1 MSGRESKRGMV
12 LIGVLWAIA
21 FCSVLAMAAAA
32 SFRGLAGVVAI
43 DRDRVQADALL
54 SAGLEAGAGVVGS
67 MQDAPLTDRE
77 VTIELSTGGVRIRM
91 HDEAGRID
99 IGKAPVE
106 LLAALLRH
114 AGADDDDATAVAQ
127 RIIAQRGPVQ
137 QPSPLKASKPDTSA
151 AKPDASAA
159 KSDAAAASPVM
170 FTDVRQLARIPGM
183 TREWMAAMT
192 PLITV
197 FGSDTIN
204 PLTAPVA
211 VIEALPFFDEG
222 RLDAFLAM
230 RRGPL
235 PDPERLAFLVGPAQK
250 YLKVQTRGVVGL
262 DLMARTTDGYQAVAQ
277 AFIVLLPGDKQ
288 PYRVLAWNPMPP
300 LPDTDAAAQW
310 EPH

>member
-1 MSGRESKRGMV
+1 MSVRKSERGMV

-43 DRDRVQADALL
+43 DRDRVQAEALL
-54 SAGLEAGAGVVGS
+54 SAGLEAAAGVVGS

-77 VTIELSTGGVRIRM
+77 VTIELSTGAVRIRM
-91 HDEAGRID
+91 HDETGRID

-114 AGADDDDATAVAQ
+114 VGADDDDATAVAKQ
-127 RIIAQRGPVQ
+127 IVAQRGPVQ
-137 QPSPLKASKPDTSA
+137 QPSPAKVSKPDASP
-151 AKPDASAA
+151 AKPDASP
-159 KSDAAAASPVM
+159 ASSVV
-170 FTDVRQLARIPGM
+170 FTDVRQLARIPGI
-183 TREWMAAMT
+183 TRELMAAMT

-197 FGSDTIN
+197 FGSDTVN
-204 PLTAPVA
+204 PLTAPVE

-235 PDPERLAFLVGPAQK
+235 PDPERLGFLVGPAQK

-262 DLMARTTDGYQAVAQ
+262 DLMARTMDGCQAVAQ

-300 LPDTDAAAQW
+300 LVDTDATAQW